1 MPVYGSLQAGGTP
14 TALQPGDG
22 MVLFNAE
29 VVGAGVASI
38 PFARG
43 FSPGGGAPPIVFTAS
58 WTAGAPSIQGSN
70 VDDPAQYITLGPTG
84 AVSPGFYADSGG
96 FAFYR
101 AISAGGTVTVR
112 VQR

>member
-1 MPVYGSLQAGGTP
+1 MPIYGTPQAGGTP

-22 MVLFNAE
+22 MVLFAGE

-70 VDDPAQYITLGPTG
+70 VDDPAQYVTLNTM
-84 AVSPGFYADSGG
+84 AASPDFYADLGG

-101 AISAGGTVTVR
+101 ALSAGGTVTMR